1 MFHVKH
7 ENNSEDR
14 FKDLKAILPNVSRE
28 TFDDLEAYT
37 ALLRHW
43 QQRINLVANA
53 TLPVLWQRHILD
65 SVQLFPLAEKAG
77 GAAAKNWLDVGSGGG
92 FPGLVLAIL
101 IKHCDGKRITLI
113 ESNGKKAA
121 FLRMV
126 AAKLHL
132 PARILNQRIEA
143 SYDLGVQPDIIT
155 ARALAELPS
164 LLRLIAPFLGEQT
177 LALLQKG
184 QGFTQEIE
192 QARRGW
198 QFDVRCHSSL
208 VDQDSVILAIR
219 NLCLR

>member
-7 ENNSEDR
+7 ENNSEGR

-28 TFDDLEAYT
+28 TFDDLEAY
-37 ALLRHW
+37 AVLLRHW

-65 SVQLFPLAEKAG
+65 SVQLLPLAEKAG
-77 GAAAKNWLDVGSGGG
+77 GVAAKNWLDVGSGGG

-132 PARILNQRIEA
+132 PAHILNQRIET

-192 QARRGW
+192 QARHGW
-198 QFDVRCHSSL
+198 QFDVTCHSSL